1 MGRRVVVAI
10 VVVLTTLLVYLA
22 ANLVLVW
29 RASTMDQARPA
40 QAIVVLG
47 AAQYAGNPS
56 PDLAARLG
64 QALHLWKD
72 RHLARYI
79 VVTGGREDGDPNTEA
94 GASATWLA
102 QRGVPQPDILREVS
116 ARNTWDELESS
127 AEFLKKR
134 GLRHVLLVS
143 DPYHD
148 ERIRLMASELGLV
161 PYVSPTHTSPIQGSA
176 VAPYFFKET
185 MEVSL
190 GRITG
195 FRLIGHFSSKKPGS
209 S

>member
-1 MGRRVVVAI
+1 MVRRVVTAS
-10 VVVLTTLLVYLA
+10 VVIAATVLVYLA
-22 ANLVLVW
+22 ANLALVW
-29 RASTMDQARPA
+29 RAAEMNQARPV

-56 PDLAARLG
+56 PDLAARLN
-64 QALHLWKD
+64 QALKLWKD
-72 RHLARYI
+72 QHLAQYI
-79 VVTGGREDGDPNTEA
+79 VVTGGRENGDPNTEA

-102 QRGVPQPDILREVS
+102 QRGVPQADILREVS

-134 GLRHVLLVS
+134 GVRDVLLVS

-148 ERIRLMASELGLV
+148 ERISLMASELGLK
-161 PYVSPTHTSPIQGSA
+161 PHVSPTRSSPIQGSA
-176 VAPYFFKET
+176 VIPYFFKET

-195 FRLIGHFSSKKPGS
+195 FRLIGHFSSKQPGS